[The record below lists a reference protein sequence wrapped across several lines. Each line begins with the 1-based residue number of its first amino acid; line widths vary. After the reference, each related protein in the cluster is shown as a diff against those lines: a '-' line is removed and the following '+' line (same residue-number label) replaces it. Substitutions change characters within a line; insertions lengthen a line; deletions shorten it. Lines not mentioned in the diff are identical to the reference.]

1 MEKFSLNIGK
11 DEITFGINNIKFLLG
26 TNYIKKDLI
35 VNNIKKHFYKNED
48 SDYAIENEFKSSF
61 KINDKQINHRQY
73 ELIEVNNQF
82 DLNEEQKLKT
92 KSIFTKLLESTFL
105 NIEYNGI
112 VNTISIL
119 NDDLANHMN
128 EQLKNFTT
136 KYDIDIEFEDLV
148 IKNIIKRVELNFLKD
163 ESKINQYDLNY
174 NDKIINRIE
183 IITKIAELNL
193 SKKYLLIVE
202 IPKVTKE
209 IYNSLLVVKQ
219 ENVKILV
226 CSNDEKIYEN
236 NIDIKNILS
245 VEKQVIDLSDDVSVY
260 NNIVMNMGIHSTMKE
275 TELMLMDY
283 FTKNGQDVNKIGEI
297 L

>member
-11 DEITFGINNIKFLLG
+11 DKITFGINNIKFLLG

-105 NIEYNGI
+105 NIEYNEI

-174 NDKIINRIE
+174 NDKIINQIE

>member
-11 DEITFGINNIKFLLG
+11 DKITFGINNIKFLLG

-174 NDKIINRIE
+174 NDKIINQIE

>member
-11 DEITFGINNIKFLLG
+11 DKITFGINNIKFLLG
-26 TNYIKKDLI
+26 SNYIKKDLI

-105 NIEYNGI
+105 NIEYNEI

-174 NDKIINRIE
+174 NDKIINQIE